1 MNRVYITG
9 LGCVTPLG
17 NNIETLWEGLING
30 RCGIAPNAAPHRD
43 TLPIHV
49 AAEVKDFNPEE
60 FDLDK
65 GTVRRNDMYTLFALA
80 AAHQAMADS
89 GLQVGT
95 DVEPMRIGC
104 AVGSGIGG
112 IKTFNNE
119 HTKLME
125 EGTRHISPHFIPM
138 MIANIGSANVAIK
151 YNCQGPN
158 LPVVTACATG
168 THAVGEAYR
177 LIREGRADAM
187 ICGGA
192 ESAICDIALAGF
204 NNMKALTQN
213 EDPLSASVPFDARRK
228 GFVMGE
234 GAGILILESE
244 ECARKRGAKI
254 YAEVS
259 GYGNTCDAHHYT
271 APHPEGR
278 NAAEAI
284 RLAAEEAGFKPSEKM
299 YINAHGTSTPLNDAS
314 ETMAIKKALG
324 EETARKV
331 EISST
336 KSMLGHM
343 LGAAGAVELIVCA
356 LAIKNGILPPTIGYK
371 EPDPACDLDYIPN
384 TARKSQVDITLSNS
398 FGFGG
403 QNACV
408 ALRRVK

>member
-1 MNRVYITG
+1 M
-9 LGCVTPLG
+9 
-17 NNIETLWEGLING
+17 
-30 RCGIAPNAAPHRD
+30 
-43 TLPIHV
+43 
-49 AAEVKDFNPEE
+49 
-60 FDLDK
+60 
-65 GTVRRNDMYTLFALA
+65 
-80 AAHQAMADS
+80 
-89 GLQVGT
+89 
-95 DVEPMRIGC
+95 
-104 AVGSGIGG
+104 
-112 IKTFNNE
+112 
-119 HTKLME
+119 
-125 EGTRHISPHFIPM
+125 
-138 MIANIGSANVAIK
+138 
-151 YNCQGPN
+151 
-158 LPVVTACATG
+158 
-168 THAVGEAYR
+168 GEAYR

-213 EDPLSASVPFDARRK
+213 PDPLSASVPFDARRK

-259 GYGNTCDAHHYT
+259 GYGNTCDAYHYT

-284 RLAAEEAGFKPSEKM
+284 RLAAEEAGFQPTEKM

-324 EETARKV
+324 EEVARKV

-356 LAIKNGILPPTIGYK
+356 LAIKNGVLPPTIGYQ

-384 TARKSQVDITLSNS
+384 KARKSMVDITLSNS

>member
-1 MNRVYITG
+1 MNKVYVTG
-9 LGCVTPLG
+9 VGAVTPLG
-17 NNIETLWEGLING
+17 NSIEELWDGLVNG
-30 RCGIAPNAAPHRD
+30 RCGIGPIAAPHSEA
-43 TLPIHV
+43 LPIHL
-49 AAEVKDFNPEE
+49 AAEVKGFNPEAY
-60 FDLDK
+60 DIDK
-65 GTVRRNDMYTLFALA
+65 NTIRHNDMYALFALA
-80 AAHQAMADS
+80 AAQQAMSDS
-89 GLQVGT
+89 GLQVGSEV
-95 DVEPMRIGC
+95 DPMRIGC
-104 AVGSGIGG
+104 TVSSGIGG
-112 IKTFNNE
+112 INTFNSE
-119 HTKLME
+119 HTKLLE
-125 EGTRHISPHFIPM
+125 EGVRRVSPLFIPM
-138 MIANIGSANVAIK
+138 MIGNIASAHVAIK

-168 THAVGEAYR
+168 THSVGEAYR

-204 NNMKALTQN
+204 NNMKALTN
-213 EDPLSASVPFDARRK
+213 SDDPLSASIPLDDRRK

-234 GAGILILESE
+234 GAGILVLESE

-254 YAEVS
+254 YAEVC
-259 GYGNTCDAHHYT
+259 GYGNTCDAYHYT

-278 NAAEAI
+278 NASVAI
-284 RLAAEEAGFKPSEKM
+284 RLAAEEAGFKPGERM

-314 ETMAIKKALG
+314 ETKAIKMALG
-324 EETARKV
+324 EEVARKV

-343 LGAAGAVELIVCA
+343 LGAAGAVELIICA

-371 EPDPACDLDYIPN
+371 EPDPVCDLDYIPN
-384 TARKSQVDITLSNS
+384 TARKSEVDITLSNT

-403 QNACV
+403 HNASV

>member
-1 MNRVYITG
+1 MS
-9 LGCVTPLG
+9 TP
-17 NNIETLWEGLING
+17 
-30 RCGIAPNAAPHRD
+30 C
-43 TLPIHV
+43 
-49 AAEVKDFNPEE
+49 
-60 FDLDK
+60 
-65 GTVRRNDMYTLFALA
+65 ALA
-80 AAHQAMADS
+80 
-89 GLQVGT
+89 V
-95 DVEPMRIGC
+95 P
-104 AVGSGIGG
+104 
-112 IKTFNNE
+112 
-119 HTKLME
+119 
-125 EGTRHISPHFIPM
+125 
-138 MIANIGSANVAIK
+138 NVAIK

-213 EDPLSASVPFDARRK
+213 PDPLSASVPFDARRK

-271 APHPEGR
+271 APQPEGR

-284 RLAAEEAGFKPSEKM
+284 RLAAKEAGFQPNEKM

-324 EETARKV
+324 EDIARKV

-343 LGAAGAVELIVCA
+343 LGAAGAVELIICA
-356 LAIKNGILPPTIGYK
+356 LAIKNGMLPPTIGYK

-384 TARKSQVDITLSNS
+384 TARKSEVDITLSNS

>member
-1 MNRVYITG
+1 
-9 LGCVTPLG
+9 
-17 NNIETLWEGLING
+17 
-30 RCGIAPNAAPHRD
+30 
-43 TLPIHV
+43 
-49 AAEVKDFNPEE
+49 
-60 FDLDK
+60 
-65 GTVRRNDMYTLFALA
+65 
-80 AAHQAMADS
+80 
-89 GLQVGT
+89 
-95 DVEPMRIGC
+95 
-104 AVGSGIGG
+104 
-112 IKTFNNE
+112 
-119 HTKLME
+119 
-125 EGTRHISPHFIPM
+125 
-138 MIANIGSANVAIK
+138 
-151 YNCQGPN
+151 
-158 LPVVTACATG
+158 
-168 THAVGEAYR
+168 
-177 LIREGRADAM
+177 
-187 ICGGA
+187 
-192 ESAICDIALAGF
+192 
-204 NNMKALTQN
+204 MKALTQN

-254 YAEVS
+254 YAEVC
-259 GYGNTCDAHHYT
+259 GYGNTCDAYHYT

-284 RLAAEEAGFKPSEKM
+284 RLAAEEAGFTPNEKM

-314 ETMAIKKALG
+314 ETMAIKRALG
-324 EETARKV
+324 EDVARKV

-343 LGAAGAVELIVCA
+343 LGAAGAVELIICA

>member
-1 MNRVYITG
+1 MNKVYITG

-17 NNIETLWEGLING
+17 NNIESLWEGLIAG
-30 RCGIAPNAAPHRD
+30 RCGIAPIAAPHSEN
-43 TLPIHV
+43 LPVHV
-49 AAEVKDFNPEE
+49 AAEVKNFNPEE
-60 FDLDK
+60 YDIDK
-65 GTVRRNDMYTLFALA
+65 GTIRRNDMYTLFALA
-80 AAHQAMADS
+80 AAHQAMTDS

-95 DVEPMRIGC
+95 DVDPMRIGC

-112 IKTFNNE
+112 IKTFNAE

-125 EGTRHISPHFIPM
+125 EGTRRVSPHFIPM

-192 ESAICDIALAGF
+192 ESAICDIAMAGF
-204 NNMKALTQN
+204 NNMKALTQSD
-213 EDPLSASVPFDARRK
+213 DPLAASVPFDARRK

-234 GAGILILESE
+234 GAGILVLESE
-244 ECARKRGAKI
+244 ECARKRGAHI

-259 GYGNTCDAHHYT
+259 GYGNTCDAHHCT

-284 RLAAEEAGFKPSEKM
+284 RLAAEEAGFKLGEKL

-314 ETMAIKKALG
+314 ETHAIKTALG
-324 EETARKV
+324 EEAARKA

-356 LAIKNGILPPTIGYK
+356 LAIEHGILPPTIGYK

-384 TARKSQVDITLSNS
+384 VARKSQVDITLSNS